1 MKNNVTAEK
10 KIRTRKNTIV
20 LLIGFLTPVVLF
32 GSLAVSIINSGSS
45 DDAVKTTKE
54 YAVKNEYQTE
64 ETSVTQTVYQFTN
77 DGNEEDLSM
86 FFDKDDIRFG
96 DVILP
101 NLGR

>member
-1 MKNNVTAEK
+1 MKNNVTTES
-10 KIRTRKNTIV
+10 KIRTRKNTFV

-32 GSLAVSIINSGSS
+32 GGLAVSIINSGSS
-45 DDAVKTTKE
+45 DADVKNAKE
-54 YAVKNEYQTE
+54 YAVKNEYQIE
-64 ETSVTQTVYQFTN
+64 ETTVTQTVYQFTN

>member
-45 DDAVKTTKE
+45 DPAAKNAKE

>member
-45 DDAVKTTKE
+45 DSAVKNAKE